1 MAATR
6 RLESLGSLS
15 KLPTWKGGHGQSAT
29 SADVGRGTVFVVDR
43 TTRRLVALPA
53 DGKGT
58 PAEASLASGPDYVRW
73 VEPTGEVWVTE
84 PDAEAIE
91 IFRFDPKAQPA
102 LVQSGRIAIAD
113 GPESLVVDP
122 EHGRAFTNTWHDR
135 TLGIALRERS
145 VTGRWSNGCKG
156 ARGLDMD
163 RARGL
168 LMVGCAEG
176 AVTVIDTSDKGR
188 VAGHASTGAGVD
200 IVAYVASTHRLYVP
214 AGKAATLEAF
224 EVQADG
230 SLRSLWRRPAVPEAH
245 CVARGRRRP
254 RRRVRSARRTG
265 PGLRGRGGSLAVTRP
280 RAALVVLFT
289 LLLAPRARAYRPFDQ
304 TDADV
309 APLHVVELEIGPLQ
323 FERTAGRTGWVP
335 TFIFNFGAIPGWEL
349 VVEADASGTVA
360 GPREPG
366 EVFQLETS
374 VSSRASCGEES
385 LQDGSGLSIAVEP
398 EVLLPATAGPS
409 GSGSRRVSS
418 SRSAGR
424 AHPAPESRSG
434 VEPGPQ
440 HRGRAGSSPRV
451 PDDWTVRPGGRGVRR
466 GRAVVPGLTSSFLG
480 GLIWRMSPA
489 VSRMPRCGW
498 ERVRAPAWSSCEWA

>member
-1 MAATR
+1 MLSVVLASVVLAAPVAVPVPGGEGGIGFDDIVYSAPLRRFVIPGGRTGSVFLLDGATR

-15 KLPTWKGGHGQSAT
+15 KLPIWKGGHGQSAT

-91 IFRFDPKAQPA
+91 IFRFDPKPRPA

-156 ARGLDMD
+156 ARGLDVD
-163 RARGL
+163 RTRGL

-176 AVTVIDTSDKGR
+176 GVAVIDTSGKGR
-188 VAGHASTGAGVD
+188 VAGQAPTGAGVD
-200 IVAYVASTHRLYVP
+200 IVAYVASTRRLYVP

-230 SLRSLWRRPAVPEAH
+230 SLRSLWRQPAVPEAH
-245 CVARGRRRP
+245 CVA
-254 RRRVRSARRTG
+254 
-265 PGLRGRGGSLAVTRP
+265 
-280 RAALVVLFT
+280 
-289 LLLAPRARAYRPFDQ
+289 
-304 TDADV
+304 ADDEG
-309 APLHVVELEIGPLQ
+309 HVVVCDPPGGRVLV
-323 FERTAGRTGWVP
+323 FE
-335 TFIFNFGAIPGWEL
+335 
-349 VVEADASGTVA
+349 DA
-360 GPREPG
+360 
-366 EVFQLETS
+366 
-374 VSSRASCGEES
+374 
-385 LQDGSGLSIAVEP
+385 
-398 EVLLPATAGPS
+398 
-409 GSGSRRVSS
+409 
-418 SRSAGR
+418 AGR
-424 AHPAPESRSG
+424 AR
-434 VEPGPQ
+434 
-440 HRGRAGSSPRV
+440 
-451 PDDWTVRPGGRGVRR
+451 
-466 GRAVVPGLTSSFLG
+466 
-480 GLIWRMSPA
+480 
-489 VSRMPRCGW
+489 
-498 ERVRAPAWSSCEWA
+498 